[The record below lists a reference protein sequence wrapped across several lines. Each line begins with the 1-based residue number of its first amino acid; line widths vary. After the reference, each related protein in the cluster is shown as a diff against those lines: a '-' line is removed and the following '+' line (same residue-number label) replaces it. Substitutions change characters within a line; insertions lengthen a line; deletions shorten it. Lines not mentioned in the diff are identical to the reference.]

1 MESCDIAR
9 VFCPGNVSRP
19 SPKFAR
25 VIESPNIRV
34 RELPFGEGSPTP
46 RIAIHDADL
55 EYDPAKIERLLVPLR
70 DGRAEVVFGSRILRL
85 MSTV

>member
-9 VFCPGNVSRP
+9 VFCPGSVSRP

-25 VIESPNIRV
+25 AIESPNVRV
-34 RELPFGEGSPTP
+34 RALPFTEAPS
-46 RIAIHDADL
+46 RCVAVHDADL
-55 EYDPAKIERLLVPLR
+55 EYDPAKIDRLLVLLR
-70 DGRAEVVFGSRILRL
+70 DGRAEVVVGSHILRL

>member
-1 MESCDIAR
+1 MESCDIPR
-9 VFCPGNVSRP
+9 VFCLGNVSRP

-34 RELPFGEGSPTP
+34 RALPFGEGSPTP
-46 RIAIHDADL
+46 RVAVDDADL
-55 EYDPAKIERLLVPLR
+55 EYDPAKIDRLLVLLR
-70 DGRAEVVFGSRILRL
+70 DGRAEVVVGSHILRL